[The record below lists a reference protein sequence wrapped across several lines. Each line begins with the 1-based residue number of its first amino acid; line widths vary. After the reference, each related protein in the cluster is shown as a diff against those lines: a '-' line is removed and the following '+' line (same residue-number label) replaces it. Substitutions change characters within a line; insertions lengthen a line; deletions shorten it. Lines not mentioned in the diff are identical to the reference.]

1 MSGKDNKKEFIKISL
16 KDKSSK
22 NVDLIKSISLIKKF
36 KKVLPKKTIKK
47 NFLGKKRKLLSIA
60 KSMNIFINNS
70 YMNINAQKCAICL
83 ENINLNERHFLHCG
97 HFFHCP
103 CIDKWLDMGKDKCPM
118 CRRNIE
124 CKNRTSQNSINL
136 EENENNY
143 GNNNAVRNIS
153 GYSDIQLLLYFMIK
167 IVIIYISNYLVISS
181 IQQLKDIFPGMLRFI
196 IINFF
201 FYAVFY

>member
-1 MSGKDNKKEFIKISL
+1 MSGNDNKKEFIKESL

-22 NVDLIKSISLIKKF
+22 NADLIKSISLKKKF
-36 KKVLPKKTIKK
+36 KRVLPKKSTKK

-60 KSMNIFINNS
+60 KSMDIFINNS

-103 CIDKWLDMGKDKCPM
+103 CIDTWLDMGKDKCPM
-118 CRRNIE
+118 CRQNID
-124 CKNRTSQNSINL
+124 CNNRDSPNSINL

-143 GNNNAVRNIS
+143 NNNNNALNVRD
-153 GYSDIQLLLYFMIK
+153 YSDIRLIINYIIK
-167 IVIIYISNYLVISS
+167 LVIMYISNYLVISS
-181 IQQLKDIFPGMLRFI
+181 IQQVKDIFPGILRFI
-196 IINFF
+196 IINHFF
-201 FYAVFY
+201 LAIFN